1 MPRLAWPLMAAA
13 EPSGIQ
19 RTGPDWALRREF
31 ARLLVLA
38 VILPALTLSA
48 LFTWRDAISRRDRAG
63 ERLQSVAES
72 TARDLDDFLRAHR
85 AAVAELAER
94 RSGENNIAD
103 RARWTSD
110 LRRLRR
116 HYPAFRALLVTDAK
130 GGMAL
135 RDPPAPASIA
145 NLQLGDRAYFTEPKR
160 TREPYVSDALRGRV
174 HNDALVALSA
184 PLYEDGR
191 FAGVIEASIM
201 VDTFAGLRGQWL
213 RERGYEALLLDRSGS
228 VVHASAGLPYAPLDP
243 IGDDAPAQQLR
254 RIAMQPQSPAL
265 QRAQGVLRDGGDA
278 YAVAVPL
285 DVGWRL
291 LLLQPKHSLDL
302 ELLRNVLALLLL
314 LLLVAAGVFTIAWWQ
329 MRRLT
334 GSVRELLERMQRFA
348 LDQDSPRIPSESMPR
363 ELAPLADAMNQLTS
377 RLGHAYRETS
387 HSLDEQRR
395 LRRSLEQVVG
405 ARERE
410 IAQRTQ
416 ELRTA
421 VSELDRLSRTDALTG
436 CLNYRG
442 FREVAALLWHEARS
456 TDRPLSALALDI
468 DHFKSYNDRYGHQRG
483 DNALKRFAGAVRSAL
498 YHREDVVVRPGGEEF
513 IVFLPD
519 TTLEQA
525 RGVAER
531 ICTSVIH
538 ADIAHAG
545 SPIGVVTVS
554 IGVATIEPDD
564 GDDPEVMLGRA
575 DAALYRAK
583 NAGRNR
589 ISL

>member
-1 MPRLAWPLMAAA
+1 
-13 EPSGIQ
+13 
-19 RTGPDWALRREF
+19 
-31 ARLLVLA
+31 
-38 VILPALTLSA
+38 
-48 LFTWRDAISRRDRAG
+48 
-63 ERLQSVAES
+63 
-72 TARDLDDFLRAHR
+72 
-85 AAVAELAER
+85 
-94 RSGENNIAD
+94 
-103 RARWTSD
+103 
-110 LRRLRR
+110 
-116 HYPAFRALLVTDAK
+116 
-130 GGMAL
+130 
-135 RDPPAPASIA
+135 
-145 NLQLGDRAYFTEPKR
+145 
-160 TREPYVSDALRGRV
+160 
-174 HNDALVALSA
+174 
-184 PLYEDGR
+184 
-191 FAGVIEASIM
+191 
-201 VDTFAGLRGQWL
+201 
-213 RERGYEALLLDRSGS
+213 
-228 VVHASAGLPYAPLDP
+228 
-243 IGDDAPAQQLR
+243 
-254 RIAMQPQSPAL
+254 
-265 QRAQGVLRDGGDA
+265 
-278 YAVAVPL
+278 
-285 DVGWRL
+285 
-291 LLLQPKHSLDL
+291 
-302 ELLRNVLALLLL
+302 
-314 LLLVAAGVFTIAWWQ
+314 LLLVSTGVFVIAWWQ

-334 GSVRELLERMQRFA
+334 KSVRELLERMQRFA

-387 HSLDEQRR
+387 YSLDEQRR

-442 FREVAALLWHEARS
+442 FREVAALLWHESRAS
-456 TDRPLSALALDI
+456 EQPLSALALDI

-513 IVFLPD
+513 IVFLPN

-531 ICTSVIH
+531 IRASVIH

-545 SPIGVVTVS
+545 SPMGVVTVS
-554 IGVATIEPDD
+554 IGVATIEPGD

-583 NAGRNR
+583 HAGRNR
-589 ISL
+589 IAF